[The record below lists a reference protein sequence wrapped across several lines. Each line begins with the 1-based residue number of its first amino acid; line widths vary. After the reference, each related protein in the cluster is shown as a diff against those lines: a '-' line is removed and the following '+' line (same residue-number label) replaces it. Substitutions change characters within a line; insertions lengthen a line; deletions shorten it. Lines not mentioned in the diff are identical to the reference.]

1 MPCLCKKYTG
11 KYCVCVCMCVCVCVS
26 GYQSSMLWL
35 FGFTFLSLPRSNA
48 SDRLR
53 SDTAG
58 VSQHNVITG
67 SESCAAKVATFLRIS
82 ETATAVRMKQFWTS

>member
-1 MPCLCKKYTG
+1 MY
-11 KYCVCVCMCVCVCVS
+11 VCVCVCVCI
-26 GYQSSMLWL
+26 WL
-35 FGFTFLSLPRSNA
+35 SIFDVMAVRLHFLSLPRSNA